1 MTARGRLAVDT
12 WNPGCS
18 MNRLDLH
25 GLMARTSAV
34 LVLLLLAS
42 ACGSGVTGGPGGS
55 GGPSGPPAPVSFV
68 DAVNGSDANDGQS
81 VKSAFRTLQRAA
93 KELRPGW
100 TIQILNGTYTTD
112 GSTEPLLI
120 DVSGTP
126 DAWLTIT
133 AAQGQHPVIQ
143 IPAGSGGW
151 SGIHLL
157 GAAYVIIDGIEIVGQ
172 GASISRAQAAANATS
187 KSALYN
193 HNCIYV
199 DGVGSAGVHPAV
211 PHDIVIRN
219 SILRNC
225 TAAGIEVNAGDAI
238 TILHNKVAD
247 NSWWTVFDTS
257 GIGLYHLTDSP
268 SASAKNGYK
277 NFIVGNEVWGNRN
290 EMACAA
296 CKPPAIYDGNG
307 IIVDDALHTQDA
319 LGQNDVIGVPYTGRT
334 YIANNIVHDNGGRG
348 IHIYRSDH
356 VDVVNNTTFD
366 NMLSTS
372 EFLKAGGGCRPVPQQ
387 RFGEPQRQGSHH
399 RRAERDQPL
408 RLQRLGGQHA
418 QARTE
423 RRARCGAPRRSGERQ
438 LRSAAGISRPGFG
451 DGDPRPGRR
460 LLRQTQAGGKDRSR
474 RHPGHTVSDRSG
486 ARRTGAPPNESPALN
501 SQSACT

>member
-1 MTARGRLAVDT
+1 M
-12 WNPGCS
+12 
-18 MNRLDLH
+18 
-25 GLMARTSAV
+25 
-34 LVLLLLAS
+34 
-42 ACGSGVTGGPGGS
+42 
-55 GGPSGPPAPVSFV
+55 
-68 DAVNGSDANDGQS
+68 NGSDANDGQS

-372 EFLKAGGGCRPVPQQ
+372 EFLKAGELDGYESHDVQFLNNVSVNHGGKALTIDEVPESSHFDFNVWEGTSRPSICI
-387 RFGEPQRQGSHH
+387 GSFSGLPRHSTPAS
-399 RRAERDQPL
+399 RRACSPTW
-408 RLQRLGGQHA
+408 A
-418 QARTE
+418 SSTAVSRT
-423 RRARCGAPRRSGERQ
+423 
-438 LRSAAGISRPGFG
+438 
-451 DGDPRPGRR
+451 
-460 LLRQTQAGGKDRSR
+460 RSR
-474 RHPGHTVSDRSG
+474 RSRPTRWRSSCTSVSGTRTARSTSSR
-486 ARRTGAPPNESPALN
+486 ASASCRPSTSATCRRRWMPSPAR
-501 SQSACT
+501 SRSPSRAVTAAK

>member
-1 MTARGRLAVDT
+1 
-12 WNPGCS
+12 

-172 GASISRAQAAANATS
+172 GASIGRAQAAANATS

-372 EFLKAGGGCRPVPQQ
+372 EFLKAGEMDG
-387 RFGEPQRQGSHH
+387 FDSHDVQFLNNVSVNH
-399 RRAERDQPL
+399 
-408 RLQRLGGQHA
+408 
-418 QARTE
+418 
-423 RRARCGAPRRSGERQ
+423 S
-438 LRSAAGISRPGFG
+438 
-451 DGDPRPGRR
+451 
-460 LLRQTQAGGKDRSR
+460 GKDL
-474 RHPGHTVSDRSG
+474 TID
-486 ARRTGAPPNESPALN
+486 APNETSRFDFNVWEGSTPRHGPNDVLGAAHLADPANGNFAPQPGSPALG
-501 SQSACT
+501 SGTATLAPADDFSGKPRPAGRIDRGAIQVTQ